1 MELLE
6 SQDPLKKKLVESS
19 ERHKRELAREVKEI
33 SEKTERAM
41 KNALIIGGS
50 LALAYLVVSQIS
62 SSTKKKKKN
71 KLGKIPKLK
80 IAKIEN
86 EEVEENEDVEPNLIS
101 KIGTQVMNQA
111 TALLL
116 EVAKEKLIEFLASKL
131 KRDESSIEDKS

>member
-50 LALAYLVVSQIS
+50 LALAYLVVSQVS

>member
-80 IAKIEN
+80 IAKIEH